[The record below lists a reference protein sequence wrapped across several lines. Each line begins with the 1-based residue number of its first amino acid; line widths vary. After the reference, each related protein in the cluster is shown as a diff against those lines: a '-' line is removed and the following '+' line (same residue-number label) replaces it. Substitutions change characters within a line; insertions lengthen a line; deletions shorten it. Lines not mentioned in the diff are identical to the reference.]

1 MKNIFQSLAIAFS
14 MYSTIPMPQFIWRKE
29 NMNYALCFFPL
40 IGLIIGGVLYGWF
53 FLAQLLSLN
62 LVLTACGATLIP
74 LAITGGI
81 HMDGFC
87 DTVDALSSHASQEKK
102 QDILKDPHVGTF
114 AILGSMA
121 YFLFTFSLWSQYSST
136 PLTNLILGFSFAL
149 SRSLSGILVIVL
161 RSARQEGLVATFS
174 QLAHKKITAIFLL
187 IQTSLY
193 LTLIVWL
200 APSLGILLFLAV
212 GLSVLYSLRVIQKD
226 FGGMSGDLAGYFLQL
241 CELIFL
247 LTVVSYQLILPLL
260 N

>member
-1 MKNIFQSLAIAFS
+1 MKNLFQSLAIAFS

-149 SRSLSGILVIVL
+149 SRSLSGMLVIVL

>member
-1 MKNIFQSLAIAFS
+1 MKNLFQSLAIAFS

-29 NMNYALCFFPL
+29 NLNYALCFFPL

>member
-1 MKNIFQSLAIAFS
+1 MKNLFQSLAIAFS

-29 NMNYALCFFPL
+29 NLNYALCFFPL
-40 IGLIIGGVLYGWF
+40 IGLIIGGVLYGWI

>member
-1 MKNIFQSLAIAFS
+1 MKNLFQSLAIAFS

>member
-1 MKNIFQSLAIAFS
+1 
-14 MYSTIPMPQFIWRKE
+14 
-29 NMNYALCFFPL
+29 
-40 IGLIIGGVLYGWF
+40 
-53 FLAQLLSLN
+53 
-62 LVLTACGATLIP
+62 
-74 LAITGGI
+74 
-81 HMDGFC
+81 MDGFC
-87 DTVDALSSHASQEKK
+87 DTADALSSHASQEKK

>member
-1 MKNIFQSLAIAFS
+1 MKNLFQSLAIAFS

-187 IQTSLY
+187 IQASLY

>member
-1 MKNIFQSLAIAFS
+1 MKNLFQSLAIAFS

-29 NMNYALCFFPL
+29 NLNYALCFFPL

-149 SRSLSGILVIVL
+149 SRSLSGIL
-161 RSARQEGLVATFS
+161 
-174 QLAHKKITAIFLL
+174 
-187 IQTSLY
+187 
-193 LTLIVWL
+193 
-200 APSLGILLFLAV
+200 
-212 GLSVLYSLRVIQKD
+212 
-226 FGGMSGDLAGYFLQL
+226 
-241 CELIFL
+241 
-247 LTVVSYQLILPLL
+247 
-260 N
+260 

>member
-1 MKNIFQSLAIAFS
+1 MKNLFQSLAIAFS

-29 NMNYALCFFPL
+29 NLNYALCFFPL

-187 IQTSLY
+187 IQASLY
-193 LTLIVWL
+193 LALIVWL

>member
-1 MKNIFQSLAIAFS
+1 MKNLFQSLAIAFS

-187 IQTSLY
+187 IQASLY
-193 LTLIVWL
+193 LALIVWL

>member
-29 NMNYALCFFPL
+29 NLNYALCFFPL

>member
-1 MKNIFQSLAIAFS
+1 MKNLFQSLAIAFS

-102 QDILKDPHVGTF
+102 QEILKDPHVGTS